1 MEAVLIGLDLGTTGC
16 KSAVFD
22 ENLEMLGEA
31 YIEYPLIR
39 ISPTE
44 IEQDANLWWDLAKQ
58 AIKLS
63 VQNSKINPNRVK
75 GIGVSSQGI
84 AFVPVDR
91 NFNPIRNA
99 ISWLDSRSTS
109 QKDSILG
116 RFDETEIF
124 SITGKRA
131 SESYVLPKLLWL
143 RENEK
148 DLYNRTHK
156 FLMAVD
162 YITARLCGEC
172 FTDHSMASGTLLYDV
187 SKQAWSPLLLEEY
200 KIDEAKLPE
209 IKWSGSPM
217 GYLSKAVAEELGLPG
232 EVVVALGGQDQ
243 KCAALGAGIGE
254 MISTVSLG
262 TASAIEQKCHKPVI
276 DSKMRVPCF
285 SYLFKNEWVI
295 EGCVSTAGASMRWLK
310 ETLFSDKS
318 YKDLDRLAL
327 QCKGEANGV
336 FFFPHLAGSGSP
348 YWKSST
354 QGAFYGITLS
364 TDVNQIVK
372 SVFEGVAYQIKAN
385 IEAMQELY
393 QPVSEIRLFG
403 GGAKSDIW
411 CRILSDITEK
421 PIKTLSTCETA
432 NVGAAIIAGLGCGIF
447 KDQST
452 VTGKVGTA
460 KVFEPVPKS
469 VCTYREKYEEYLDIQ
484 DKFVR

>member
-39 ISPTE
+39 ISSTE
-44 IEQDANLWWDLAKQ
+44 IEQDANLWWDLTRQ
-58 AIKLS
+58 VIKVS
-63 VQNSKINPNRVK
+63 VQNSKINPSMIK
-75 GIGVSSQGI
+75 GISVSSQGI
-84 AFVPVDR
+84 AFVPVDE

-99 ISWLDSRSTS
+99 ISWLDSRSTN
-109 QKDSILG
+109 QRDSILG
-116 RFDETEIF
+116 RFSEPEIF
-124 SITGKRA
+124 NTTGKRA

-156 FLMAVD
+156 FLMALD

-172 FTDHSMASGTLLYDV
+172 FTDHSMASGTLLYDI

-200 KIDEAKLPE
+200 GIDEAKLPE
-209 IKWSGSPM
+209 IKWSGSPV
-217 GYLSKAVAEELGLPG
+217 GYLSKEVADELGLPAK
-232 EVVVALGGQDQ
+232 VVVALGGQDQ

-262 TASAIEQKCHKPVI
+262 TASAIEQKCHRPVI
-276 DSKMRVPCF
+276 DSNMRVPCF

-295 EGCVSTAGASMRWLK
+295 EGCVITAGASMRWLK

-327 QCKGEANGV
+327 LCEGQANDV

-348 YWKSST
+348 YWKSNT
-354 QGAFYGITLS
+354 QGSFYGITLS
-364 TDVNQIVK
+364 TDANQIVK

-385 IEAMQELY
+385 IEAMQEIY

-411 CRILSDITEK
+411 CRIISDITGK
-421 PIKTLSTCETA
+421 RITTLSTCETA
-432 NVGAAIIAGLGCGIF
+432 NVGAAILAGLGCGIF
-447 KDQST
+447 RDQS
-452 VTGKVGTA
+452 VAADKVRTA
-460 KVFEPVPKS
+460 KVFDPVPKS
-469 VCTYREKYEEYLDIQ
+469 VCTYREKYEEYLYIQ
-484 DKFVR
+484 DKFIR